1 MTGMTEQGT
10 EGFASSA
17 VIDLEAV
24 STWPTQ
30 LLAYLEAHREVF
42 LDWANGPV
50 RVDAAT
56 YDRAIYGLIDAMQ
69 PYALIGWHCARLTD
83 REIVAIGVSGMWLPD
98 AAMLI
103 RRINAAIEEGFLT
116 TAMGDRLKA
125 KNQAH
130 ENNRAGM
137 VWFCFFPPRLAG
149 EGGIGDLLRFWGG
162 EALYN
167 SHDRH
172 PETAAVLRSV
182 GMPSIVEAE
191 VPIAFLEPHGG
202 LAFKVV
208 RRYLISRGYETQEPC
223 EHQDRVKQPLP
234 AGCIRRVISFPT
246 PDFLELS
253 GCEFWRE
260 PLMLPQRREEAQ
272 RIAKR
277 CSERRK
283 KK

>member
-1 MTGMTEQGT
+1 M
-10 EGFASSA
+10 SA
-17 VIDLEAV
+17 MIEEDGQCGPSRAVVDLEAV
-24 STWPTQ
+24 LTWPAE
-30 LLAYLEAHREVF
+30 LLVYLAAHHEVF

-56 YDRAIYGLIDAMQ
+56 YDRAIYGLIDAMR
-69 PYALIGWHCARLTD
+69 PYAVIGWHCTRLTD
-83 REIVAIGVSGMWLPD
+83 REIAAIGVSGMSLPD

-103 RRINAAIEEGFLT
+103 RRINAAIEEGLLT
-116 TAMGDRLKA
+116 TAVGERLKA

-130 ENNRAGM
+130 ESNRAGV
-137 VWFCFFPPRLAG
+137 VWFCFFPPHLAG

-182 GMPSIVEAE
+182 GTPSIVEAE

-208 RRYLISRGYETQEPC
+208 RRYLISRGYETPEPC
-223 EHQDRVKQPLP
+223 EHEDRVKQPLP
-234 AGCIRRVISFPT
+234 AGCIRRVVSFPIA
-246 PDFLELS
+246 DFLELS

-260 PLMLPQRREEAQ
+260 PLMLPRRG
-272 RIAKR
+272 
-277 CSERRK
+277 CSANC
-283 KK
+283 